1 MSRAQEELS
10 DLEAQAKAGDR
21 VAQRRFGN
29 FWKSQGNRSEAI
41 KWWRQAADQGDR
53 KAQQIMYRILKEKDK
68 KQTKRI
74 DGFYSGLNS
83 ADVDFSSVPAGAAPR
98 GGEDLSSSL
107 ILGSVVGA
115 ISGLILG
122 LIFGLIFSAVLKF
135 MFIGAVL
142 LGIAGA
148 VWGFVAYVNGW

>member
-21 VAQRRFGN
+21 GAQRRFGN

-68 KQTKRI
+68 KQT
-74 DGFYSGLNS
+74 
-83 ADVDFSSVPAGAAPR
+83 
-98 GGEDLSSSL
+98 
-107 ILGSVVGA
+107 
-115 ISGLILG
+115 
-122 LIFGLIFSAVLKF
+122 
-135 MFIGAVL
+135 
-142 LGIAGA
+142 
-148 VWGFVAYVNGW
+148 

>member
-1 MSRAQEELS
+1 MAFIAGLTAQMLIS
-10 DLEAQAKAGDR
+10 PQC
-21 VAQRRFGN
+21 
-29 FWKSQGNRSEAI
+29 
-41 KWWRQAADQGDR
+41 RQALRRG
-53 KAQQIMYRILKEKDK
+53 
-68 KQTKRI
+68 
-74 DGFYSGLNS
+74 
-83 ADVDFSSVPAGAAPR
+83 